1 MFSTVLIGRSLIHL
15 FDLFQLRVD
24 ADLVTVSGWS
34 PGHRADAKGNEMVG
48 LVRGLLYAGARAV
61 LTGLWPVDDD
71 VWVGLADEFYR
82 GVREG
87 NSFERSLR
95 RAITA
100 LRTSDSDPRV
110 WAPFVLFGDAS

>member
-1 MFSTVLIGRSLIHL
+1 MRSCRANQVETESFICSPSGEVRDDNPMFSTVLVGRGLIHL

-61 LTGLWPVDDD
+61 LTTLWPVDDQ
-71 VWVGLADEFYR
+71 VWV
-82 GVREG
+82 
-87 NSFERSLR
+87 RSCR
-95 RAITA
+95 
-100 LRTSDSDPRV
+100 
-110 WAPFVLFGDAS
+110 